1 MTDSQLWQI
10 IEELK
15 LEKFIQSLPQGL
27 NTILD
32 RNGGN
37 LSGGV

>member
-27 NTILD
+27 NNDT
-32 RNGGN
+32 
-37 LSGGV
+37 